1 MKKLAFVG
9 SALFVF
15 ASMLLS
21 TSCSNQNVAQPVAA
35 NNSDSAAL
43 SIRYIDLDTITAH
56 YNLVKDFN
64 EVALRNEANLRT
76 ALNTKQREI
85 QQQAQSF
92 ENKMRNHGFVSEQ
105 MAQEAYQK
113 LQEQQQKAEAY
124 IANLQQKA
132 QQEALDQQFTVLD
145 SINNF
150 IAEYVKTHPY
160 DAILFKS
167 AGVYMSPKLDIT
179 KEVVDGLNARYTK
192 SDAAKK

>member
-21 TSCSNQNVAQPVAA
+21 TSCSNQNVAQPVVSS
-35 NNSDSAAL
+35 NSDSAAL

-56 YNLVKDFN
+56 YDLVNDFN

-76 ALNTKQREI
+76 ALTTKQREI

-124 IANLQQKA
+124 IGNLQQKA